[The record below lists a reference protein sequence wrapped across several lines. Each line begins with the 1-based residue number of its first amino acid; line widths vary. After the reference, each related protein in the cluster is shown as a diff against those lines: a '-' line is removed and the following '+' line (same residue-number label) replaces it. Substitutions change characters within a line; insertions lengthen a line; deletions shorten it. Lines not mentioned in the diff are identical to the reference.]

1 MNPTIKVSIPYSFY
15 DDVLYDRELGVS
27 WPDSVFGKMQAE
39 LDKALENRSL
49 GRKKNFYILL
59 TAEDLQD
66 IIDLCEQDLENDWS
80 SDLFPPYR
88 YMLKQAKKKLAELNS
103 K

>member
-1 MNPTIKVSIPYSFY
+1 MNSTIKVSIPFSFY
-15 DDVLYDRELGVS
+15 DDVLGDRELGVS

-66 IIDLCEQDLENDWS
+66 IIDLCEQDLENTWD
-80 SDLFPPYR
+80 SDLLQPYR
-88 YMLKQAKKKLAELNS
+88 YMMKQAKKKLAELNS